1 MLHTRTVEIWVG
13 VFIAAGL
20 AALFMLAMQVSNLSR
35 FGGDDGYL
43 VTARFENVNG
53 LKVRAA
59 VNMAGVRI
67 GRVTDIGFDAETF
80 EAVVTIRIDSQY
92 DKIPVD
98 SIAGVYTAGLLG
110 EKYIGVK
117 PGVEYENLKDGDRL
131 KGGQSA
137 IVLEDLIGQFLFSK
151 ASEGGSQ

>member
-13 VFIAAGL
+13 VFVAAGL
-20 AALFMLAMQVSNLSR
+20 AALFMLAMQVSNLSSLSE
-35 FGGDDGYL
+35 DEGYL
-43 VTARFENVNG
+43 VTARFENING

-67 GRVTDIGFDAETF
+67 GRVSAIDFDPETF
-80 EAVVTIRIDSQY
+80 EAVVNIRIDSRY

-110 EKYIGVK
+110 EKYVGVK
-117 PGVEYENLKDGDRL
+117 PGVEYDNLKNGDRL

-151 ASEGGSQ
+151 AADGGSQ

>member
-13 VFIAAGL
+13 VFVAAGL
-20 AALFMLAMQVSNLSR
+20 AAVFMLAMQVSNLSQL
-35 FGGDDGYL
+35 GSDDGYL
-43 VTARFENVNG
+43 LTARFENVSG
-53 LKVRAA
+53 LKARAA

-67 GRVTDIGFDAETF
+67 GRVTGVGFDSETF

-117 PGVEYENLKDGDRL
+117 PGVEYDNLKDGDRL

-151 ASEGGSQ
+151 ASEGVSQ

>member
-13 VFIAAGL
+13 VFVAAGL
-20 AALFMLAMQVSNLSR
+20 AAVFMLAMQVSNLSQL
-35 FGGDDGYL
+35 GSDDGYL
-43 VTARFENVNG
+43 LTARFENVSG
-53 LKVRAA
+53 LKARAA

-67 GRVTDIGFDAETF
+67 GRVTAVGFDSETF

-117 PGVEYENLKDGDRL
+117 PGVEYDNLKDGDRL

-151 ASEGGSQ
+151 ASEGVSQ

>member
-1 MLHTRTVEIWVG
+1 MHTRTVEIWVG
-13 VFIAAGL
+13 VFVAAGL
-20 AALFMLAMQVSNLSR
+20 AALFMLAMQVSNLSSLSE
-35 FGGDDGYL
+35 DEGYL
-43 VTARFENVNG
+43 VTARFENING

-67 GRVTDIGFDAETF
+67 GRVSAIDFDPETF
-80 EAVVTIRIDSQY
+80 EAVVNIRIDSRY

-110 EKYIGVK
+110 EKYVGVK
-117 PGVEYENLKDGDRL
+117 PGVEYDNLKNGDRL

-151 ASEGGSQ
+151 AADGGSQ